1 MQVFVMSIGLGLP
14 LTGCLVL
21 LKALKSEKGVVLV
34 LWPGLLLLLFD
45 AAGLNIFVMVHWLE

>member
-34 LWPGLLLLLFD
+34 LWPGLLLLLLMLL
-45 AAGLNIFVMVHWLE
+45 G